1 MDKKEIQEIV
11 DAFDGRAL
19 SYNVIIFEIP
29 NVNITDGGLDM
40 TLAVK
45 KESKFNKGIVV
56 SIGTA
61 CPKDDVKLGD
71 IVMFDKNKVTLFPQN
86 TIEYQAMYYADLVH
100 VL

>member
-1 MDKKEIQEIV
+1 MDKKEIQKIV
-11 DAFDGRAL
+11 GKFDGRAL

-29 NVNITDGGLDM
+29 NVNVTEGGLDM
-40 TLAVK
+40 TMAVK

-61 CPKDDVKLGD
+61 CPKYDVNIGD
-71 IVMFDKNKVTLFPQN
+71 TVMFDKNKSTIFPQN
-86 TIEYQAMYYADLVH
+86 TIKYQALYYSDLVH